1 MAPSEKPG
9 VASQDTANTPSSI
22 QFKPVFDDLDR
33 W

>member
-1 MAPSEKPG
+1 MSGQPKPAPPKPDG
-9 VASQDTANTPSSI
+9 ESSI